1 MRRSLLFKMTLAFV
15 LVAVISASV
24 IMIFL
29 RATSLDR
36 FNRFIMDQVSSN
48 VRDSLESYYS
58 LNASWEGVGDYWITV
73 RTQLAGPEGAPPP
86 QLDQAEVR
94 KPDDRRNF
102 FALVDLEGV
111 VVLPAE
117 PDYPLGLK
125 VSDAV
130 LQNGSTIKVK
140 YNNETVGYMIAPPR
154 KPQLTAEENAFLER
168 SNRALLES
176 TLIAVAI
183 AAVIAILLSATL
195 VRPLRQLTRAA
206 QNMAAGDLE
215 QQVAVQSKDEIG
227 QLAEAFNQMSRE
239 IARVNKLRRQMTAD
253 IAHDLR
259 TPITVISGYIESMR
273 DGVLKPTPERLGMI
287 YAEIERL
294 EALVNDL
301 RLLSQVDAG
310 ELPIHPQSLDPKT
323 LLERAAAT
331 FQHRAELQQIALK
344 VEAQANLPDL
354 ALDEARMMQVLS
366 NLIANALQFTPAG
379 GVITLRAEREDNR
392 VCLSV
397 SDTGQG
403 IPAEEL
409 ERVFDRFYRVDSARQ
424 DSAGG
429 SGLGLAIV
437 KALVEAQG
445 GKVSVASQMDKGTVF
460 RIDFRV

>member
-36 FNRFIMDQVSSN
+36 FNRFIIDQVSSN

-86 QLDQAEVR
+86 QPDQEETR

-102 FALVDLEGV
+102 FALVDLEGI

-117 PDYPLGLK
+117 PDYRLGLK

-168 SNRALLES
+168 SNRALVES

-310 ELPIHPQSLDPKT
+310 ELPIHLQSLDPKT

-344 VEAQANLPDL
+344 VEVQANLPDL

-392 VCLSV
+392 VCLFV

-445 GKVSVASQMDKGTVF
+445 GKVSAASQMDKGTVF